1 MRHLTSLLV
10 ALSAAAT
17 SAAAQMPG
25 YAPASAE
32 AQRALEADAVRRPD
46 SASAMRHSRAL
57 AGSPHVAGTEG
68 QARTRDHVVEAMRA
82 MGLDAEARAYEVWLP
97 HAVEARLW
105 RVAPDTLELPL
116 IEPPIPEDPY
126 TQHPQYPTVNG
137 YSGEGDVSAEIVYV
151 NYGLPEDYA
160 VLDSMGV
167 SVAGKLV
174 LARYGRSYRGIK
186 AREAEAR
193 GGVGLLLYSDPLDD
207 GFAQGAVYPEGPM
220 RPERGVQ
227 RGSVKNG
234 NGDPSTPDW
243 PSTEGARRLPPDSM
257 SVPRIP
263 VVPIGWSHAAE
274 LLRDV
279 RGASVPQRWQ
289 GGMPFRYHVGPGP
302 VRARLVVRTDA
313 ATNGYKTIWNTLAT
327 VRGSEFPDET
337 IVIGAHRDGWG
348 TGAIDNVSGT
358 VSVLEAARA
367 VSGLVKAGHRPK
379 RTLVFATW
387 DAEEWGLI
395 GSTEHVEEFA
405 DALRRGGVAYLNQ
418 DVAASGPRFGGG
430 GSPSLR
436 AVLRDVARGVPD
448 PSGRGSVYQV
458 WRELAG
464 IRSDTLEPMM
474 GDPGGGSDFAGFYN
488 HLGIPHA
495 DWGFGGA
502 GGVYHSAY
510 DTPRWMETFGDPGY
524 RYHAAAARVAAAMLL
539 RLANADVLPYDYA
552 EFAHTLRRQLQP
564 LERRLQESGATAAP
578 LDSALLRLHDAAVA
592 FAATRD
598 SALAGG
604 APSRAVRE
612 RANRALLDVE
622 RALTRPEGLRTRPWF
637 RGLIYAADEDNGYAT
652 VIFPPIAEALRRA
665 DVPLIRAEVADL
677 ATRVGAATAAVERAR
692 SALVGR

>member
-1 MRHLTSLLV
+1 MRHAIPLLL
-10 ALSAAAT
+10 ALAAAAS

-25 YAPASAE
+25 YAPASE
-32 AQRALEADAVRRPD
+32 RAQRALEADAVRRPD
-46 SASAMRHSRAL
+46 SASAMRHARAL
-57 AGSPHVAGTEG
+57 GASPHVAGTEG
-68 QARTRDHVVEAMRA
+68 QARTRDHVVQAMRA
-82 MGLDAEARAYEVWLP
+82 MGLDAEARAYEIWLP

-116 IEPPIPEDPY
+116 VEPPIPEDPY
-126 TQHPQYPTVNG
+126 THLPQYPTVNG
-137 YSGEGDVSAEIVYV
+137 YSGEGDVTAEVVYV

-160 VLDSMGV
+160 VLDSIGV
-167 SVAGKLV
+167 SVRGRLAV
-174 LARYGRSYRGIK
+174 ARYGRSYRGIK

-193 GGVGLLLYSDPLDD
+193 GAVGLLLYSDPLDD

-220 RPERGVQ
+220 RPDRGVQ

-234 NGDPSTPDW
+234 NGDPSTPSW
-243 PSTEGARRLPPDSM
+243 ASTADARRLPPDSM

-263 VVPIGWSHAAE
+263 VVPIGWAHAAE

-337 IVIGAHRDGWG
+337 IVIGAHRDAWG
-348 TGAIDNVSGT
+348 SGAVDNVSGT
-358 VSVLEAARA
+358 TSVLEAARA
-367 VSGLVKAGHRPK
+367 VAELVAAGHRPK

-448 PSGRGSVYQV
+448 PSGRGSVYAV

-464 IRSDTLEPMM
+464 IRSDTTEPRM

-495 DWGFGGA
+495 DWGFGGP

-524 RYHAAAARVAAAMLL
+524 RYHATAARIAAAMLL

-552 EFAHTLRRQLQP
+552 EFARTLRRQLEP
-564 LERRLQESGATAAP
+564 LERRLQATGATAAP
-578 LDSALLRLHDAAVA
+578 LDAALLRLHEAAVG
-592 FAATRD
+592 FARTRD

-604 APSRAVRE
+604 APPRAVRE

-622 RALTRPEGLRTRPWF
+622 RALTREEGLRTRPWF

-652 VIFPPIAEALRRA
+652 VIFPSISESLRRA
-665 DVPLIRAEVADL
+665 DAPLIRTEVADL
-677 ATRVGAATAAVERAR
+677 ATRVDAATSAVRRAQAALAR
-692 SALVGR
+692 P